1 VSRRRAREQLG
12 YDGLAQDR
20 LGAQA
25 RSFISGYDVD
35 MQSALDWPGGHLR
48 AQRRGGR
55 LAKTHSSTG
64 KSFFSGRKYRSLA
77 WLLCDNFSRFPVF
90 QKRLKALNKFNK
102 IQQTR

>member
-1 VSRRRAREQLG
+1 VRRDFARAANGLVFRTVEDQLG

-55 LAKTHSSTG
+55 LAKTHRSTG
-64 KSFFSGRKYRSLA
+64 KSFFRAVPEPIESGEIAKSGR
-77 WLLCDNFSRFPVF
+77 
-90 QKRLKALNKFNK
+90 
-102 IQQTR
+102 I